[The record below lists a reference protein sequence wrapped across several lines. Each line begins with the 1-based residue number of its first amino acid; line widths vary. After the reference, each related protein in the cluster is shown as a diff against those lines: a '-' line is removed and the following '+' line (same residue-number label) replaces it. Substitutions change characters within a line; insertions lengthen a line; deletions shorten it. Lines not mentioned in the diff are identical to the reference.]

1 MNGFQ
6 LLAGLKDVVTH
17 TSVPFESRSTGEV
30 ASPVMIGSISV
41 GEEIVCLQCPCLV
54 GCMDC
59 INVARGGGVE
69 GVYTTILCGRSEGD
83 DEVLMK

>member
-1 MNGFQ
+1 MNGLQ
-6 LLAGLKDVVTH
+6 LFAGLKDVVTH
-17 TSVPFESRSTGEV
+17 TSVSFESWSTGEV
-30 ASPVMIGSISV
+30 ACPIGIGSVSV

-69 GVYTTILCGRSEGD
+69 GVYTSILCVRSEGD
-83 DEVLMK
+83 DEV

>member
-1 MNGFQ
+1 MNGLQ
-6 LLAGLKDVVTH
+6 LFTGLKDAVTH
-17 TSVPFESRSTGEV
+17 TSVSFESWSTGEV
-30 ASPVMIGSISV
+30 ASPVGVRIISI

-69 GVYTTILCGRSEGD
+69 GVYTSILCE
-83 DEVLMK
+83 E